1 MGSGRGT
8 GVRDHHRQGVGRE
21 REAEEVTQSLNAK
34 FRIYFKDNERP
45 RSLQQGIPCP
55 VSLLEVSQVQGREWI
70 VEGRD

>member
-21 REAEEVTQSLNAK
+21 GEAEEVTQSLNAK

-45 RSLQQGIPCP
+45 RRLQQGIPCRF
-55 VSLLEVSQVQGREWI
+55 LT
-70 VEGRD
+70 